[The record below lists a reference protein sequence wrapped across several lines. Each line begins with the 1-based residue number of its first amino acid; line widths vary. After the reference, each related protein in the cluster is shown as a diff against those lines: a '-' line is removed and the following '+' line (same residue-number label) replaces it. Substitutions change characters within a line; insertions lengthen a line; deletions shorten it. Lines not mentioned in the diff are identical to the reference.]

1 MAEKVVIGNAELW
14 HGDCR
19 EVLPLLPRFDLLLT
33 DPPYGFGQGIV
44 NVGDCPAYADSYAWN
59 DAPPDDDLIVLALQ
73 AAKQHIVCGGNYF
86 PMLWAKPA
94 RGFIVWDKM
103 QCSDKHADA
112 ELIWT
117 SFDRNAKLYPQAEAS
132 LTAALKHQSDHAMAR
147 YHRGFVRV
155 LTGRFDEA
163 LTIYGEALALDK
175 DEPTVL
181 SNRAWALLKLGRQ
194 DEALSD
200 VERSL
205 KSYPANPYA
214 LRTRALLYV
223 AKGQREKACADLE
236 LARIIGGVDD
246 VLQLITEHCA
256 GIAPKR

>member
-1 MAEKVVIGNAELW
+1 MEIKTFSPTEQIDPAVDLGAVAPPLPEILTLEQLCAVQPEDIGNWTNRGYEL
-14 HGDCR
+14 
-19 EVLPLLPRFDLLLT
+19 
-33 DPPYGFGQGIV
+33 
-44 NVGDCPAYADSYAWN
+44 
-59 DAPPDDDLIVLALQ
+59 
-73 AAKQHIVCGGNYF
+73 
-86 PMLWAKPA
+86 
-94 RGFIVWDKM
+94 
-103 QCSDKHADA
+103 
-112 ELIWT
+112 
-117 SFDRNAKLYPQAEAS
+117 
-132 LTAALKHQSDHAMAR
+132 AAL
-147 YHRGFVRV
+147 
-155 LTGRFDEA
+155 GRFDEA